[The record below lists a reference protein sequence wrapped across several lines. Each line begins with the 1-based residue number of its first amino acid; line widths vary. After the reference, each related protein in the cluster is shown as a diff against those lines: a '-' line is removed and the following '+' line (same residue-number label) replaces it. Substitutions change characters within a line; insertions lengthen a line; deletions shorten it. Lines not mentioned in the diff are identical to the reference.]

1 MSVRIIV
8 DSTADCPPD
17 ISSRLTV
24 VPLTITFG
32 KDEYIDRVTIDY
44 KTFYEKLTTSDVL
57 PFTSQ
62 ATPFAFEEAFREAVE
77 AGDTVVALTV
87 SSKLSGTNHS
97 AVVAAQ
103 VFPGKVFVVDSGTI
117 AIGLG
122 ILAEYAL
129 TLVEEGHDAEAIA
142 KLVTEKRGD
151 VCVVAMLDT
160 LEYLKRGGRISPTV
174 AFAGGILGIKPLV
187 NIEDGV
193 IGILGKARG
202 QKQGATMLTNT
213 IGEMG
218 GIDEDMPYLLGYTG
232 VEDTLLRDYITASF
246 DFWGGFNESPR
257 VTSIGSVVGTHA
269 GPGAYAVAFFRKSR
283 V

>member
-8 DSTADCPPD
+8 DSTADCPP
-17 ISSRLTV
+17 SVLSRLTV

-32 KDEYIDRVTIDY
+32 KDEYVDRITIDN
-44 KTFYEKLTTSDVL
+44 KAFYEKLATSDVL

-62 ATPFAFEEAFREAVE
+62 ATPFAFEEKFREAVE

-87 SSKLSGTNHS
+87 SSRLSGTNHS
-97 AVVAAQ
+97 ALIAAEE
-103 VFPGKVFVVDSGTI
+103 FPGKVFVVDSGTI

-129 TLVEEGHDAEAIA
+129 SLVDKGCDAETVV
-142 KLVTEKRGD
+142 KLIKEKKQD
-151 VCVVAMLDT
+151 VCVVAILDT
-160 LEYLKRGGRISPTV
+160 LEYLKRGGRISSTV

-202 QKQGATMLTNT
+202 QKQGAAMLTGT
-213 IGEMG
+213 VEEMG
-218 GIDEDMPYLLGYTG
+218 NVDENMPYLLGYTG
-232 VEDTLLRDYITASF
+232 VEDTLLRDYVTASF
-246 DFWGGFNESPR
+246 DFWGSLGEPPR
-257 VTSIGSVVGTHA
+257 STSIGSVVGTHA
-269 GPGAYAVAFFRKSR
+269 GPGAYAVAFFRKNR
-283 V
+283 A